1 MEKEELENLEIQSR
15 LEVYLK
21 YLSLHIPDD
30 TEQTFKTSNLE
41 TFITSDNQKFKV
53 KVA

>member
-1 MEKEELENLEIQSR
+1 MEKEELEKLDEQSR

-21 YLSLHIPDD
+21 YLGLHIPDD

>member
-1 MEKEELENLEIQSR
+1 MTKEELEKLEEQSR

-21 YLSLHIPDD
+21 YLGLHIPDD

-41 TFITSDNQKFKV
+41 TFRTSDNQKLKV

>member
-1 MEKEELENLEIQSR
+1 MTKEELEKLQEQSR

-21 YLSLHIPDD
+21 YLGLNISD

-41 TFITSDNQKFKV
+41 AFRTSDSQKFKV

>member
-1 MEKEELENLEIQSR
+1 MTKEELEKLDEQSR

-21 YLSLHIPDD
+21 YLALIISD
-30 TEQTFKTSNLE
+30 EYQTFKTSELQ
-41 TFITSDNQKFKV
+41 TFITSDNRKFKV

>member
-1 MEKEELENLEIQSR
+1 MTKEELEKLEEQSR

-21 YLSLHIPDD
+21 YLGLNISD
-30 TEQTFKTSNLE
+30 TEQTFKTSHLE
-41 TFITSDNQKFKV
+41 TFITSDNKKFKV

>member
-1 MEKEELENLEIQSR
+1 MTKEELEKLEEQSR

-21 YLSLHIPDD
+21 YLGLHIPED
-30 TEQTFKTSNLE
+30 TEETFKTSELE
-41 TFITSDNQKFKV
+41 TFRTSDNKKVKV